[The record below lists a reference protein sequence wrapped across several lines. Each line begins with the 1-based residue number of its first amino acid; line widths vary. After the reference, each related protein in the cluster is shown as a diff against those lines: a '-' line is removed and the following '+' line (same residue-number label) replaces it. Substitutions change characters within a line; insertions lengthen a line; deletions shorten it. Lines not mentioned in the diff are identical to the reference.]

1 MHAAHRAH
9 RIGQKKVVN
18 VYRLITRDTLE
29 EKIMGLQR
37 FKLNIANS
45 VVNEDNASLK
55 NMDTAQLLDLFT
67 PVDASAANK
76 VRAFFHVPAALCVRT
91 RHSDLLHTC
100 VTDFV

>member
-1 MHAAHRAH
+1 MDRAH
-9 RIGQKKVVN
+9 RIGQKSVVN

-55 NMDTAQLLDLFT
+55 NMDTTQVTSTNSQGLKRFW
-67 PVDASAANK
+67 
-76 VRAFFHVPAALCVRT
+76 ALAM
-91 RHSDLLHTC
+91 LHA
-100 VTDFV
+100 VTEIA

>member
-1 MHAAHRAH
+1 
-9 RIGQKKVVN
+9 VVN

-55 NMDTAQLLDLFT
+55 SMDTAQLLDLFT

-76 VRAFFHVPAALCVRT
+76 VRIHSRLLCMCT
-91 RHSDLLHTC
+91 LNIQTGTFAC
-100 VTDFV
+100 VQYMFYRFLCKR